1 MTPAL
6 RIIVLTVLIYIKRF
20 SYFVFVVVSVLN
32 FLALT
37 TSVRVGKVECREIE
51 KNKKLRTNYGRFLRD
66 FDG

>member
-6 RIIVLTVLIYIKRF
+6 RIVVLTVLIYINTVLI
-20 SYFVFVVVSVLN
+20 FVFVVVSVLN

-37 TSVRVGKVECREIE
+37 TSVRIGKVECREIE
-51 KNKKLRTNYGRFLRD
+51 KNKKLRTNYGRFLRG